1 MMVLSDYID
10 NDYPSMRF
18 TIKISG
24 NHFIVQGTI
33 LMPMVSNLCVSPVI
47 LVLYKGNQ
55 SAKLKVLY
63 VKLPGATFPDEKQ
76 LPYSNKRLNK
86 FLESY
91 DWKCCPIL
99 GDCNCFFRALSYLI
113 FWLEDYHQQIGYL
126 LMYLNPDAFCKYC
139 KEHEHVAYMKYD
151 YYLGNRH

>member
-1 MMVLSDYID
+1 MMVLSDYIH
-10 NDYPSMRF
+10 NDYPSMGF

-24 NHFIVQGTI
+24 NHSFQGTI
-33 LMPMVSNLCVSPVI
+33 LMPMESNLCVSPVI

-76 LPYSNKRLNK
+76 LPYSNKVLNK

-91 DWKCCPIL
+91 DWKRCPIL
-99 GDCNCFFRALSYLI
+99 GDGNCFFRALSYLI
-113 FWLEDYHQQIGYL
+113 FWLEDYHQQIRYL

-139 KEHEHVAYMKYD
+139 KEHVAYMKYD